1 AFGGQCGQP
10 DFAKSAFCAYAK
22 STFAPLLPL
31 VMISAATAAK
41 VCLVAFLPS
50 SLWHGDR
57 GSSVWMHVLNGIGR
71 QFYWDSGVNSLRI
84 RS

>member
-1 AFGGQCGQP
+1 MTYVMIHRSKDGYVAF
-10 DFAKSAFCAYAK
+10 SAW
-22 STFAPLLPL
+22 LPL
-31 VMISAATAAK
+31 VVLGAANAANGSS
-41 VCLVAFLPS
+41 VAFLPS